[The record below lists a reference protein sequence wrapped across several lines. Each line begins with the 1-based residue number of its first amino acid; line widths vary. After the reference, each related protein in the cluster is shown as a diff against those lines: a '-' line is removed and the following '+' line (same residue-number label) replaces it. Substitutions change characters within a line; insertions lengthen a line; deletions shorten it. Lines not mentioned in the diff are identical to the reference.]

1 MNSVCDC
8 ATSVARC
15 ANGYNFDDLL
25 KVMTFWNDP
34 AEVRR
39 HLLTIYFHAAQA
51 VFNDND
57 ATPGNIGESFSILQE
72 IIESLDSVNDT
83 NAARLAVTVK

>member
-1 MNSVCDC
+1 MNSVYDC
-8 ATSVARC
+8 VANVAQR
-15 ANGYNFDDLL
+15 ANGYNLDDLL
-25 KVMTFWNDP
+25 KVLTFWNNP
-34 AEVRR
+34 EEVRR

-57 ATPGNIGESFSILQE
+57 VTPGNISESFTILQE

-83 NAARLAVTVK
+83 NAARLAVTIK

>member
-1 MNSVCDC
+1 MNSVYDC
-8 ATSVARC
+8 VASVAQR
-15 ANGYNFDDLL
+15 ANRYNFDDPLRVL
-25 KVMTFWNDP
+25 ALWNDP

-57 ATPGNIGESFSILQE
+57 VTPGTIGESFSVLQE
-72 IIESLDSVNDT
+72 VIEALDSVNDT
-83 NAARLAVTVK
+83 NAARLAVTIK